1 MITQEQCN
9 QYERKKILSVT
20 PVSSNPTTR
29 KKYVYQTSLEIIDL
43 DKEREYDL
51 MRGKGMIVEK
61 RQDIKKDLKS
71 DKSIFSSFFGP
82 TLNDHDAFANRYRC
96 KCNHL
101 NGKLH
106 QGEVCIYCHTPVQF
120 MSDDFEKFGWI
131 CIDEKYGLIH
141 PNLFKALSAFIG
153 AKEFDSIIDND
164 DKIDVD
170 GKPIENK
177 VSKTSPFVGIG
188 ILEFRDRF
196 DEIMEFYRNKHA
208 KKPEKIEYYDHI
220 MKNKDK
226 VFCHS
231 IPVYTTQLRPFNL
244 DDSQFNFDGN
254 NSLYNILAA
263 QATRVNRNQ
272 LVSRC
277 KGKPS
282 KQILYRMQT
291 KWMEIYADLEK
302 QLSHK
307 KGLVRSTIG
316 GRYNFC
322 ARSVIVPKSELEI
335 DQVILPYSSM
345 VELLEFRIVNILS
358 KTMPMHLAYQK
369 WFMATIYPSREIYDI
384 MMKIVQSE
392 YVGVLINRNPSIWS
406 LSVLQMQVVGIH
418 FDSHAMSLPLEILSG
433 LNADFD
439 GDTLNCMYI
448 INMEFLEACRKVFN
462 PRYVGQISRNTGLF
476 ETNVSLQTNNLI
488 CLNSF
493 VNLAMDSYTDEDLD
507 DIQSCLDLEPKV
519 TVVSILPEVAQ
530 AANAMK

>member
-1 MITQEQCN
+1 MLSDYQR
-9 QYERKKILSVT
+9 YEKRTTLSVT
-20 PVSSNPTTR
+20 PVSSNPKTKQQYR
-29 KKYVYQTSLEIIDL
+29 YETSLEIIDL
-43 DKEREYDL
+43 DKEREADL
-51 MRGKGMIVEK
+51 MRGKGMIIEK

-82 TLNDHDAFANRYRC
+82 TLSDQDAYSNRYRC

-101 NGKLH
+101 NGRLH
-106 QGEVCIYCHTPVQF
+106 YGQICEYCHTPVDY
-120 MSDDFEKFGWI
+120 MGDDFEKFGWI
-131 CIDEKYGLIH
+131 CIDEKYCLIH
-141 PNLFKALSAFIG
+141 PNLFKSISAFIG
-153 AKEFDSIIDND
+153 AKEFDAIIDND

-170 GKPIENK
+170 GKPIEVK
-177 VSKTSPFVGIG
+177 PSKSSPFVGIG
-188 ILEFRDRF
+188 ILAFRDRF
-196 DEIMEFYRNKHA
+196 DEIMEFYKNKHA
-208 KKPEKIEYYDHI
+208 KKPEKMEYYDHI
-220 MKNKDK
+220 MKHKDL
-226 VFCHS
+226 VFTHS

-272 LVSRC
+272 LVSRRT
-277 KGKPS
+277 GKPA
-282 KQILYRMQT
+282 KQILYRMQS
-291 KWMEIYADLEK
+291 KWMDIYADLEK

-322 ARSVIVPKSELEI
+322 ARSVIVPNSDLEI
-335 DQVILPYSSM
+335 DQVILPYATM

-358 KTMPMHLAYQK
+358 KTMPRHIAYQK
-369 WFMATIYPSREIYDI
+369 WFMATINPSKEIYDI
-384 MMKIVQSE
+384 MMNIVNSE

-418 FDSHAMSLPLEILSG
+418 FDSYAMSLPLEILSG

-448 INMEFLEACRKVFN
+448 INQEFLKACMEVFN

-493 VNLAMDSYTDEDLD
+493 VNLSMDSYTEDDLN

-519 TVVSILPEVAQ
+519 A
-530 AANAMK
+530 